1 MAIPKDI
8 LAVERPVNTIV
19 FAYGKEKN
27 LYAVKQRIGCK
38 RKDGRNLPVTGA
50 TIGHIVDHVYVP
62 IDGDILSVRKAP
74 ITLKD
79 WANVKLCMN
88 LSADIREE
96 IGKFYSKEDADKIY
110 TIAILRVCD
119 AGIKDYQLKAE
130 YEESFLSEEI
140 PSVALSKNTVCEFIN
155 NLGKSYSR
163 IVSFMQYKVSSVCDN
178 HHLLIDGTLKSDES
192 NVNSLS
198 DYSRKAKDKGKKDI
212 SLLYA
217 YDLEKM
223 EPVASKC
230 FPGNMLDLTAY
241 EGFVSE
247 YKITKGILVGDK
259 GFPSNSIENFIRD
272 NDGLHYINPLKRNS
286 AYIKELGL
294 YTYQGIFGENNISY
308 CKARSANKGKGE
320 EDKYL
325 YLFRDNRLAQ
335 CEEKTWLEKR
345 KKNNNFDNSEWE
357 EAKPQFGTILL
368 ESDLD
373 LDASVI
379 YNAYSERWKIEL
391 VMRYYKSA
399 CDLDETRVHDDYSVI
414 GGEFINF
421 FASQISARLINL
433 LDSTQLSDKY
443 SYSRFMRILEK
454 AKKARTENESNWYLV
469 KLTPSYVEVLQKIG
483 LLEKANAETP
493 VRRGRPKK
501 KAI

>member
-8 LAVERPVNTIV
+8 LAVARPVNTIV

-27 LYAVKQRIGCK
+27 LYAVKQRIGCR
-38 RKDGRNLPVTGA
+38 RKEGRNLPVTGA
-50 TIGHIVDHVYVP
+50 TIGHIVNHVYVP
-62 IDGDILSVRKAP
+62 IEEGLRSVRRAP
-74 ITLKD
+74 VTLKD
-79 WANVKLCMN
+79 WANVKLCMD
-88 LSADIREE
+88 LSGDIREE
-96 IGKFYSKEDADKIY
+96 LGRFYCKEDADKIY
-110 TIAILRVCD
+110 SIAILRVCD

-140 PSVALSKNTVCEFIN
+140 PGVALSRNTVCGFIN

-163 IVSFMQYKVSSVCDN
+163 IVSFMQYKVSSVCDG

-192 NVNSLS
+192 SVNSLS
-198 DYSRKAKDKGKKDI
+198 EYSRKAKDKGKKDI

-217 YDLEKM
+217 FDLEKM

-259 GFPSNSIENFIRD
+259 GFPSSSIEAFIKE
-272 NDGLHYINPLKRNS
+272 NEGLHYINPLKRNS
-286 AYIKELGL
+286 AYIGELGL
-294 YTYQGIFGENNISY
+294 YSYQGIFGENNISY
-308 CKARSANKGKGE
+308 CKAKSTR
-320 EDKYL
+320 EDEGDKWL

-335 CEEKTWLEKR
+335 CEEKAWLEKR
-345 KKNNNFDNSEWE
+345 KKSGDFDNNEWDG
-357 EAKPQFGTILL
+357 AKPQFGTILL

-373 LDASVI
+373 LDAQVI
-379 YNAYSERWKIEL
+379 YAAYSERWKIEL

-399 CDLDETRVHDDYSVI
+399 CGLDETRVHDDYSVI
-414 GGEFINF
+414 GSEFINF

-433 LDSTQLSDKY
+433 LDSSKLSEKY
-443 SYSRFMRILEK
+443 SYSRFMRILGK
-454 AKKARTENESNWYLV
+454 AKKARAENESSWYLV
-469 KLTPSYVEVLQKIG
+469 KLSPSYVDVLQRVG
-483 LLEKANAETP
+483 LVEKTTLKAP
-493 VRRGRPKK
+493 LKRGRPKK
-501 KAI
+501 KDI

>member
-1 MAIPKDI
+1 MPIPKDI

-27 LYAVKQRIGCK
+27 LYAVKQRVGCK

-50 TIGHIVDHVYVP
+50 TIGHIVNYVYIP
-62 IDGDILSVRKAP
+62 IERDIQSVRKAP
-74 ITLKD
+74 VTLKD

-88 LSADIREE
+88 LSTDIREE
-96 IGKFYSKEDADKIY
+96 IGKFYNKEDTEKIY
-110 TIAILRVCD
+110 SIAILRVCD

-130 YEESFLSEEI
+130 YEESFLSEEF
-140 PSVALSKNTVCEFIN
+140 PGVALSKNTVSDFIN
-155 NLGKSYSR
+155 DLGKSYSR
-163 IVSFMQYKVSSVCDN
+163 IVSFMQYKVSCVCDN

-192 NVNSLS
+192 TVNSLS
-198 DYSRKAKDKGKKDI
+198 EYSRKAKDKGKKDI

-230 FPGNMLDLTAY
+230 FSGNMLDLTAY

-259 GFPSNSIENFIRD
+259 GFPSNSIEDFIKK
-272 NDGLHYINPLKRNS
+272 NEGLHYINPLKRNS

-294 YTYQGIFGENNISY
+294 YNYQGIFGENNISY
-308 CKARSANKGKGE
+308 CKAKITVNKK
-320 EDKYL
+320 DKWL

-345 KKNNNFDNSEWE
+345 KKNNDFNNGEWE

-373 LDASVI
+373 QDAPLI
-379 YNAYSERWKIEL
+379 YTAYSERWKIEL

-399 CDLDETRVHDDYSVI
+399 CDFDETRVHDDYSVI
-414 GGEFINF
+414 GSEFINF
-421 FASQISARLINL
+421 FASQISARLVNL

-454 AKKARTENESNWYLV
+454 AKKARTENETSWYLV
-469 KLTPSYVEVLQKIG
+469 KLTPSYVEILQKIG
-483 LLEKANAETP
+483 LLEKAAVEAS
-493 VRRGRPKK
+493 VKRGRPR
-501 KAI
+501 KAAI